1 MGEKNQN
8 EVIDL
13 VKKKAEKE
21 GLENEIVLTRPIEF
35 EGVKYE
41 KIVLDFEKLTG
52 EDIELAEMQFNA
64 ENPQNSIVMV
74 KEMAKGFAAIVAA
87 KAAGVHV
94 GVIRKLS
101 APDYSKVTTRT
112 TLFLMGGK

>member
-1 MGEKNQN
+1 MAEVNNVIEIKDEEGMENTVKLKRPVEVEGERYT
-8 EVIDL
+8 EL
-13 VKKKAEKE
+13 
-21 GLENEIVLTRPIEF
+21 
-35 EGVKYE
+35 
-41 KIVLDFEKLTG
+41 VLDFEELTG
-52 EDIELAEMQFNA
+52 EDIEKAELQFNA

-74 KEMAKGFAAIVAA
+74 KEMSKGFAAIIAA

-101 APDYSKVTTRT
+101 AADYAKVTMRT